1 MHLSHSAAEF
11 VLLTLG
17 IEKVSTG
24 VTHLAARSET
34 LARMRD
40 RTGGREGGLPDRIAS
55 QDGFGCHAIPTH
67 IASTTTVMLLRP
79 HEVE

>member
-1 MHLSHSAAEF
+1 MYAAAES

-17 IEKVSTG
+17 IETVSTG
-24 VTHLAARSET
+24 ATAARSET
-34 LARMRD
+34 LARLRD
-40 RTGGREGGLPDRIAS
+40 RPGGREGGLPDRIAS

-67 IASTTTVMLLRP
+67 IASSTTTVMLLRP

>member
-1 MHLSHSAAEF
+1 MYAAAES

-17 IEKVSTG
+17 IETVSTG
-24 VTHLAARSET
+24 ATHLAARSET

-40 RTGGREGGLPDRIAS
+40 RTGGREGGLPDRTAS

-67 IASTTTVMLLRP
+67 IASSTTTVMLLRP